1 MIPTAFEYRR
11 AGSVAEALSL
21 LQEGGPEAK
30 LLAGGHSLIPMMKQR
45 LAEPGLLIDIG
56 GLDELRGIQET
67 DGEIAIGAAMTHAEI
82 AASDLLREQA
92 PIVAE
97 TAAAIG
103 DAQVRNRGT
112 IGGSLA
118 HADPGADL
126 PAVMVALDATIAIL
140 GSNGERKVQAEDFFQ
155 DILTVD
161 LAEDE
166 IVTGVCFQAC
176 RSAAYAKLEQRASK
190 FALVGVAAALS
201 LDGGTCSSARVAVT
215 GASSHAQRLSGVEGA
230 LAGASLPD
238 GAADAAAGAG
248 DALDFVNEDL
258 HGSEEYRRAMTAVFA
273 RARDRGGSR
282 KELAARLEG
291 TGLDVCVAQRAA
303 ADAPADRLAHA
314 LVLVGAVDDHVL
326 ARHQGGN
333 GVGRILRHLLP
344 LGGQGV
350 GRLQVAAQ
358 PRLAPETH
366 AILLRRR
373 LVDKHQR
380 RRDEVL
386 RAPEGAERARAEL
399 GPAVRPVDVH
409 AVAAQL
415 LEDEVPGEGRPQD
428 LLAPLVEGVVAPVA
442 RAPEHIERVPV
453 ADGELHQLDVVGG
466 LVRVHACDSR
476 GGRGPAARPAG
487 ASGGAVEGEVDFP
500 EVEELHVVEL
510 AG

>member
-1 MIPTAFEYRR
+1 MIPTAFEYKR
-11 AGSVAEALSL
+11 ASSVAEALTL

-56 GLDELRGIQET
+56 GLEELRGIQET

-82 AASDLLREQA
+82 ADSDLLREQA

-97 TAAAIG
+97 TTAAIG

-126 PAVMVALDATIAIL
+126 PAVMVALDATIAVL
-140 GSNGERKVQAEDFFQ
+140 GPNGERKVQAEDFFQ

-161 LAEDE
+161 LGEDE

-230 LAGASLPD
+230 LSGASLPD
-238 GAADAAAGAG
+238 GAASAAAGAG

-273 RARDRGGSR
+273 RRAI
-282 KELAARLEG
+282 E
-291 TGLDVCVAQRAA
+291 AA
-303 ADAPADRLAHA
+303 A
-314 LVLVGAVDDHVL
+314 
-326 ARHQGGN
+326 
-333 GVGRILRHLLP
+333 
-344 LGGQGV
+344 
-350 GRLQVAAQ
+350 
-358 PRLAPETH
+358 
-366 AILLRRR
+366 
-373 LVDKHQR
+373 
-380 RRDEVL
+380 
-386 RAPEGAERARAEL
+386 
-399 GPAVRPVDVH
+399 
-409 AVAAQL
+409 
-415 LEDEVPGEGRPQD
+415 
-428 LLAPLVEGVVAPVA
+428 
-442 RAPEHIERVPV
+442 
-453 ADGELHQLDVVGG
+453 
-466 LVRVHACDSR
+466 
-476 GGRGPAARPAG
+476 GRG
-487 ASGGAVEGEVDFP
+487 
-500 EVEELHVVEL
+500 
-510 AG
+510 

>member
-56 GLDELRGIQET
+56 GLDELRGIEEN

-82 AASDLLREQA
+82 AASDLLRAQA

-97 TAAAIG
+97 TAANIG

-126 PAVMVALDATIAIL
+126 PAVMVALDATIALL
-140 GSNGERKVQAEDFFQ
+140 GPNGERKVQAEDFFQ

-201 LDGGTCSSARVAVT
+201 LDGGTCSWARVAVT

-238 GAADAAAGAG
+238 GAESASAGAG

-258 HGSEEYRRAMTAVFA
+258 HGSEQYRRAMTAVFA
-273 RARDRGGSR
+273 RRAI
-282 KELAARLEG
+282 E
-291 TGLDVCVAQRAA
+291 AA
-303 ADAPADRLAHA
+303 A
-314 LVLVGAVDDHVL
+314 
-326 ARHQGGN
+326 
-333 GVGRILRHLLP
+333 
-344 LGGQGV
+344 
-350 GRLQVAAQ
+350 
-358 PRLAPETH
+358 
-366 AILLRRR
+366 
-373 LVDKHQR
+373 
-380 RRDEVL
+380 
-386 RAPEGAERARAEL
+386 
-399 GPAVRPVDVH
+399 
-409 AVAAQL
+409 
-415 LEDEVPGEGRPQD
+415 
-428 LLAPLVEGVVAPVA
+428 
-442 RAPEHIERVPV
+442 
-453 ADGELHQLDVVGG
+453 
-466 LVRVHACDSR
+466 
-476 GGRGPAARPAG
+476 GRG
-487 ASGGAVEGEVDFP
+487 
-500 EVEELHVVEL
+500 
-510 AG
+510 

>member
-56 GLDELRGIQET
+56 GLDELRGIEEN
-67 DGEIAIGAAMTHAEI
+67 DGEIAIGAAVTHAEI
-82 AASDLLREQA
+82 AASDLLRAQA

-97 TAAAIG
+97 TAANIG

-126 PAVMVALDATIAIL
+126 PAVMVALDATIALL
-140 GSNGERKVQAEDFFQ
+140 GPNGERKVQAEDFFQ

-161 LAEDE
+161 LGEDE

-201 LDGGTCSSARVAVT
+201 LDGGTCASARVAVT

-238 GAADAAAGAG
+238 GAESASAGAG

-273 RARDRGGSR
+273 RRAI
-282 KELAARLEG
+282 E
-291 TGLDVCVAQRAA
+291 AA
-303 ADAPADRLAHA
+303 A
-314 LVLVGAVDDHVL
+314 
-326 ARHQGGN
+326 
-333 GVGRILRHLLP
+333 
-344 LGGQGV
+344 
-350 GRLQVAAQ
+350 
-358 PRLAPETH
+358 
-366 AILLRRR
+366 
-373 LVDKHQR
+373 
-380 RRDEVL
+380 
-386 RAPEGAERARAEL
+386 
-399 GPAVRPVDVH
+399 
-409 AVAAQL
+409 
-415 LEDEVPGEGRPQD
+415 
-428 LLAPLVEGVVAPVA
+428 
-442 RAPEHIERVPV
+442 
-453 ADGELHQLDVVGG
+453 
-466 LVRVHACDSR
+466 
-476 GGRGPAARPAG
+476 GRG
-487 ASGGAVEGEVDFP
+487 
-500 EVEELHVVEL
+500 
-510 AG
+510 